1 MEIESAS
8 AAQYSY
14 LVSQPVFLAELLVFV
29 ILMLLAAFF
38 AASEVALIALSAH
51 DKTNLVEN
59 EDAISKRVL
68 HLIEEPGETLIVI
81 LSLNT
86 LTNVSIGVLGALLT
100 NQIATAY
107 HFSHAIA
114 FVIEVVVLTFLLLI
128 ISETTPKMIAQSRA
142 LAFSRFAATP
152 LYLIFKLLHP
162 FARWFAGLSTQLNNR
177 MRPIS
182 SGLSSDD
189 LKYLADLGIQHGTL
203 QEEEH
208 GMIHSIAEFGETTVR
223 EIMVSRMDMIA
234 IADTASLSDV
244 FNVVREYSYSRYPV
258 YQESLDDIIGLIYA
272 KDLLPLIE
280 KEATNPD
287 TPWLNLCRTDVLYV
301 PETKKIDDLLDEFQL
316 KKTHVAI
323 VTDENSGTEGL
334 VTMEDIL
341 EEIVGEIHDET
352 DDDEEN
358 QFIQKMDT
366 NTYIINAR
374 INLDDLSEALNLS
387 LEWEEDSFDTLAGL
401 ILHINEDIPK
411 KGEVILYENLKM
423 TVQSLENHRIEKV
436 LMEILV

>member
-1 MEIESAS
+1 
-8 AAQYSY
+8 
-14 LVSQPVFLAELLVFV
+14 
-29 ILMLLAAFF
+29 
-38 AASEVALIALSAH
+38 
-51 DKTNLVEN
+51 
-59 EDAISKRVL
+59 
-68 HLIEEPGETLIVI
+68 
-81 LSLNT
+81 
-86 LTNVSIGVLGALLT
+86 
-100 NQIATAY
+100 
-107 HFSHAIA
+107 
-114 FVIEVVVLTFLLLI
+114 
-128 ISETTPKMIAQSRA
+128 MIAQSRA

-189 LKYLADLGIQHGTL
+189 LNYLADVGIQHGTL

-287 TPWLNLCRTDVLYV
+287 TPWLNLCRT
-301 PETKKIDDLLDEFQL
+301 
-316 KKTHVAI
+316 HVAI

-358 QFIQKMDT
+358 QFIHKMDA